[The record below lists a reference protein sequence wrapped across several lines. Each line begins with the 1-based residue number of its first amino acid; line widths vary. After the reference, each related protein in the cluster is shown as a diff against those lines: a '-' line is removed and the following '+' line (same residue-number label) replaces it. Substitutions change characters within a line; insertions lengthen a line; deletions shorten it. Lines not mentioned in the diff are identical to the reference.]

1 MSNRFG
7 LITKEQQDEIDKV
20 INEKNKL
27 YMKAAKLQRELT
39 VARNEIKHLKRR
51 LISAN
56 KKYQSLLNDSFKKE

>member
-51 LISAN
+51 LINAN

>member
-20 INEKNKL
+20 INEKNRL
-27 YMKAAKLQRELT
+27 YMKSNKLQRELT

-51 LISAN
+51 LISCN
-56 KKYQSLLNDSFKKE
+56 KKYQSLLDDCFKKE